1 MTKLSDVFQ
10 GDSLKA
16 SDLQGREIT
25 LTIARWHIEDFDDGK
40 KVSLSFEETERT
52 LICNKTNAFTI
63 ADALGTQE
71 ISEWV
76 GASVVIYPTKTD
88 FQGKRVDCIRIKSA
102 TRRAGVTAPPLAIP
116 DGPDVPF

>member
-1 MTKLSDVFQ
+1 MTKLSDIFQ

-16 SDLQGREIT
+16 SDLQGREIR

-63 ADALGTQE
+63 ADALGTEE
-71 ISEWV
+71 IAEWV

-102 TRRAGVTAPPLAIP
+102 TRRASSAAPDA
-116 DGPDVPF
+116 DDDDAPF